1 VSDETLVSYAQNGE
15 DVVLWRALGHVTHG
29 RYVDVG
35 SWDPDVDSVTK
46 LFYDRGWRGVN
57 VEPVPEFA
65 DKLSRHRP
73 FDEVVQVAITDRD
86 TDQAVLHRFGATGL
100 ATIDDDIA
108 ERHEGAGLERSELHV
123 PAARLDDV
131 LAASQL
137 VAEAIHFLKIDAPGA
152 EEQAVRSVDLVRW
165 RPWVLVIESTE
176 PRSTVTSVEDWEPLV
191 LEAGYTFTLFDGLSR
206 YYVSEDHPE
215 IVERLSFPACPL
227 DDFVTVRQQEQDVR
241 IAQLTD
247 EVAGCRDDVIRWRGQ
262 AVTYWSNAMAFA
274 QVSED
279 AAERA
284 RAKTNRVRRQLLK
297 VRETLLQVRNDRR
310 RLRADV
316 TRLKQKIEQL
326 QRAEPAA
333 AASSGTRWR
342 AAVKKVM
349 GA

>member
-1 VSDETLVSYAQNGE
+1 
-15 DVVLWRALGHVTHG
+15 
-29 RYVDVG
+29 
-35 SWDPDVDSVTK
+35 
-46 LFYDRGWRGVN
+46 
-57 VEPVPEFA
+57 
-65 DKLSRHRP
+65 
-73 FDEVVQVAITDRD
+73 
-86 TDQAVLHRFGATGL
+86 
-100 ATIDDDIA
+100 
-108 ERHEGAGLERSELHV
+108 
-123 PAARLDDV
+123 
-131 LAASQL
+131 
-137 VAEAIHFLKIDAPGA
+137 
-152 EEQAVRSVDLVRW
+152 
-165 RPWVLVIESTE
+165 
-176 PRSTVTSVEDWEPLV
+176 V

-215 IVERLSFPACPL
+215 IIERLSFPACPL

-284 RAKTNRVRRQLLK
+284 RAKTNRARRQLLK

-310 RLRADV
+310 RLRAEV
-316 TRLKQKIEQL
+316 TRLKQKVERL
-326 QRAEPAA
+326 QGAEPAV